1 MIKLSK
7 ENSEYIAELRRI
19 IAAHDETGFGYN
31 GIDYGIDYKGDKI
44 WVYENADGGKDYYFE
59 NADDFFY
66 HFMLDGKPFIERL
79 DDLTEY

>member
-1 MIKLSK
+1 MVELRK
-7 ENSEYIAELRRI
+7 ENAEYIAELRQI

-31 GIDYGIDYKGDKI
+31 GIDYGIDYKDGKI
-44 WVYENADGGKDYYFE
+44 WVYENMDGGKDYYFE

>member
-19 IAAHDETGFGYN
+19 ISAHDETAFGYN

-44 WVYENADGGKDYYFE
+44 WVYENSDGGKDYYFE

-66 HFMLDGKPFIERL
+66 HFILDGKPFIERL
-79 DDLTEY
+79 NDLTQY

>member
-66 HFMLDGKPFIERL
+66 HFMLDGK
-79 DDLTEY
+79 Y